1 MQTGVAAKVP
11 AGDADTIAM
20 FEWNDRFSTGIAS
33 IDAQHQG
40 LFSIGGEL
48 YAAMGAGQGKERMGS
63 ILTRLVQYTAAH
75 FAYEERLMQLHRYP
89 DYAAHKAQ
97 HDDLTRQV
105 SQFYKDFQSGQIGIS
120 VRLLSF
126 VDDWLK
132 QHIGQSDQGYAKLLT
147 AKSVA

>member
-1 MQTGVAAKVP
+1 MIT
-11 AGDADTIAM
+11 M
-20 FEWNDRFSTGIAS
+20 FEWNEKFSTGIAS

-40 LFSIGGEL
+40 LFSIGAEL
-48 YAAMGAGQGKERMGS
+48 YAAMSAGQGKERMGA

-105 SQFYKDFQSGQIGIS
+105 SQFYKEFQGGQIGIS

-126 VDDWLK
+126 VDDWLR

-147 AKSVA
+147 AKAVA